1 MFTNALTRTSKSSP
15 AIFGHRDPFHGFFDR
30 VFDNFWNDSDFVANG
45 EAGQRTWLPAVDI
58 YENDDAFV
66 ATADLPGLKKDDIDV
81 SLEDSVLTVSGERKF
96 ETSEGEGTYRRVER
110 AYGTFRRSFTLPRG
124 VDGAKVEAKFED
136 GVLTLTLPKTE
147 IAKGRKIT
155 VS

>member
-1 MFTNALTRTSKSSP
+1 MFTNALTRTPKSSP
-15 AIFGHRDPFHGFFDR
+15 AFFSTRDPFHGFFDR
-30 VFDNFWNDSDFVANG
+30 VFDNFWNDSDFARGG
-45 EAGQRTWLPAVDI
+45 ESGGRTWLPAVDI

-66 ATADLPGLKKDDIDV
+66 ATADLPGLKKEDIDV

-96 ETSEGEGTYRRVER
+96 EASEGEGTFRRVER
-110 AYGTFRRSFTLPRG
+110 SYGTFRRSFTLPRG
-124 VDGAKVEAKFED
+124 VDAAKVEAKFED
-136 GVLTLTLPKTE
+136 GVLTLTLPKSE